1 MESKIEARLKAKVAK
16 AGGLTLKFLSP
27 GTAGVPDRLV
37 LLPGKKIFFAELKAP
52 GEKLRPLQQK
62 RKQQLERLG
71 FQVYIIDS
79 CQAVR
84 DFMREVA
91 K

>member
-1 MESKIEARLKAKVAK
+1 METKIEARLKVKVKK

-52 GEKLRPLQQK
+52 GEKLRPLQIK
-62 RKQQLERLG
+62 RKKQLENLG

-84 DFMREVA
+84 DFIGEVA